1 MTNDLLRPNNHELW
15 THVRLM
21 AIARDPVYSW
31 EEIAYECGLDAE
43 DVPALL
49 AWFLAYRLP
58 PAPRRRARPADA
70 AMPRHPGQ
78 RAEYMRLLDREE
90 SLVTIVTEAPRQ
102 LAAVQLK
109 MEAMERRKPA
119 PAGHRFAE
127 ARKRG
132 ATSDCPQ
139 RHRRHAGGRMHGC
152 DSEGGMMPIDVHT
165 SSADVS

>member
-132 ATSDCPQ
+132 ATSD
-139 RHRRHAGGRMHGC
+139 
-152 DSEGGMMPIDVHT
+152 
-165 SSADVS
+165 